1 MKIPKILTIKKNHT
15 IEELYKTVEKVKL
28 NNAISKYAIYFDKQ
42 NRVKGII
49 SLGDLR
55 RILRYHKLSTNVR
68 KIVNYN
74 PVTVFESDLNNNLIN
89 LVNEKFKK
97 RKLTIS
103 DIFVLNKDRT
113 LNKIIEYSDIKNNFI
128 YKKVCIIGLGHIGM
142 TLLVHI
148 LKKFSHISG
157 YDINLKKIKNIKK
170 VKLNF
175 YEKNIDTLFRKNLI
189 QKRISLSNKLSK
201 LKAQVYIVCVG
212 SEINTSNKINN
223 DNLIDVFE
231 KLARVIKKDDLV
243 ILRGT
248 VQVGITRSL
257 LIRVLEKESGLSTF
271 SCKTNSRFIDNSLIN
286 KLNTLKY
293 K

>member
-1 MKIPKILTIKKNHT
+1 
-15 IEELYKTVEKVKL
+15 
-28 NNAISKYAIYFDKQ
+28 
-42 NRVKGII
+42 
-49 SLGDLR
+49 
-55 RILRYHKLSTNVR
+55 
-68 KIVNYN
+68 
-74 PVTVFESDLNNNLIN
+74 
-89 LVNEKFKK
+89 
-97 RKLTIS
+97 
-103 DIFVLNKDRT
+103 
-113 LNKIIEYSDIKNNFI
+113 
-128 YKKVCIIGLGHIGM
+128 M

-175 YEKNIDTLFRKNLI
+175 YEKNIDTLFHKNLI

-201 LKAQVYIVCVG
+201 LKAQIYIVCVG
-212 SEINTSNKINN
+212 SEINTSGKINN

-257 LIRVLEKESGLSTF
+257 LIRVLEKKSGLN
-271 SCKTNSRFIDNSLIN
+271 CG
-286 KLNTLKY
+286 
-293 K
+293 